1 MKRHLGELKWVRFLL
16 SPGAPIWRMRRQSA
30 LHKLRRSAKH
40 VAVPIVFW
48 NRKYFAQE
56 LLSTFPEP
64 PPPLVGNASP
74 HGISLKRSNI
84 AQTNRNMQ
92 KWKHSRYST
101 TFRILCL
108 SQVGQPSALQCQTF
122 PPGRARRHLSK
133 SVPWSGKVVALLCHF
148 PLLSACINAPPGNSS
163 HCKTMI
169 HRLFCKQEKGLRPT
183 KILKTDFLRNH
194 TSTSCPRFDEKVRW
208 GKRVVDF
215 VYPPVAHKRQ
225 AMHKALGNANE
236 LGFKSLSLRQRWSHV
251 LRVCASLTAV
261 D

>member
-133 SVPWSGKVVALLCHF
+133 SVPWSGKSRC
-148 PLLSACINAPPGNSS
+148 PLVSLSTSVRVHQCTSRKLQSLQNHDPPPFLQTREG
-163 HCKTMI
+163 T
-169 HRLFCKQEKGLRPT
+169 
-183 KILKTDFLRNH
+183 KTD
-194 TSTSCPRFDEKVRW
+194 
-208 GKRVVDF
+208 
-215 VYPPVAHKRQ
+215 
-225 AMHKALGNANE
+225 
-236 LGFKSLSLRQRWSHV
+236 
-251 LRVCASLTAV
+251 
-261 D
+261 